1 MVSNIT
7 NYILPSGQ
15 ESAYQ
20 DISKK
25 LEANY
30 NCILLGEVGFGKS
43 VVSLHTAYRLGFK
56 RVIYITQAGLVKDAP
71 THDKLDVKV
80 ISYSKFRCGSKS
92 LSKKT
97 KRLALEKAQEL
108 VGNNVNHPLDTIF
121 IFDEADAIKGGL
133 NSQQGI
139 VYLAMRYIY
148 SKYPFLLMSGT
159 LITTSHTDSIPF
171 LMTFE
176 KVDTSKTTFEG
187 FLEVYKQLR
196 AKYVVDIP
204 IPKISRFATIPQD
217 INKEQLLLEW
227 DRLSLR
233 YNKVR
238 DGGDIKLSFNYV
250 ECETNPNTLSYISRL
265 KSGKILN
272 TTHGKSTYTVNSN
285 AYASDGVFITDK
297 DVMFNFDND
306 KLHKMEKLVT
316 GKTIVLTAF
325 IESLNLIQEFL
336 NKKHRQLKVFVFNG
350 DTSVIEEFKQCKT
363 RSILLSTL
371 PALSTGYNIDEAD
384 TIIYYSVTY
393 NTKDLI
399 QSLGRI
405 DRKTTTRDKTYH
417 FLYNKLDK
425 KRLFK
430 VLQNVQSYHS
440 EFGFKI
446 DLPNIKEK

>member
-1 MVSNIT
+1 
-7 NYILPSGQ
+7 
-15 ESAYQ
+15 
-20 DISKK
+20 
-25 LEANY
+25 
-30 NCILLGEVGFGKS
+30 
-43 VVSLHTAYRLGFK
+43 
-56 RVIYITQAGLVKDAP
+56 
-71 THDKLDVKV
+71 
-80 ISYSKFRCGSKS
+80 
-92 LSKKT
+92 
-97 KRLALEKAQEL
+97 
-108 VGNNVNHPLDTIF
+108 
-121 IFDEADAIKGGL
+121 
-133 NSQQGI
+133 
-139 VYLAMRYIY
+139 
-148 SKYPFLLMSGT
+148 
-159 LITTSHTDSIPF
+159 
-171 LMTFE
+171 
-176 KVDTSKTTFEG
+176 
-187 FLEVYKQLR
+187 
-196 AKYVVDIP
+196 
-204 IPKISRFATIPQD
+204 
-217 INKEQLLLEW
+217 
-227 DRLSLR
+227 
-233 YNKVR
+233 
-238 DGGDIKLSFNYV
+238 
-250 ECETNPNTLSYISRL
+250 
-265 KSGKILN
+265 
-272 TTHGKSTYTVNSN
+272 
-285 AYASDGVFITDK
+285 
-297 DVMFNFDND
+297 MFNFDND

-325 IESLNLIQEFL
+325 IESLNLIQDFL